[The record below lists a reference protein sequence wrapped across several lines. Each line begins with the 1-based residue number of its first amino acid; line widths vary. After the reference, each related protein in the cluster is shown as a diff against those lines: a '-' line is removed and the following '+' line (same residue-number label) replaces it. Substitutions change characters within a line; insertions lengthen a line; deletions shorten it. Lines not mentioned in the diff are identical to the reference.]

1 MNDTPQARPPERPA
15 CKRLAKPLPE
25 GPKMPEGPEGHGCGW
40 FFFFAGTLA
49 ACIACP
55 VTTLGGSVTLSGTS
69 YLQDFQSLST
79 AAGAALL
86 PEGWDVRTGSS
97 ASSLGTL
104 AATVVKQTWGDNA
117 KGFINTASTAGLT
130 AASTTTAQGNSI
142 NRALGLRQ
150 ASDFGDPGAAFNF
163 HFDSSGQS
171 LTSGSIDL
179 LMLSVQGH
187 STAWKLQYGLGLS
200 PTSFITI
207 ASWSDPGVWGTTPLA
222 LDPPSL
228 AAMSD
233 QPSVW
238 LRVAAL
244 SASSGTGSGDTMAI
258 DSLQLSYV
266 PEPSTLVLLLC
277 GLLGSTLWSVGC
289 VRRPLAASL
298 PHSPDPF
305 PTSLARGFTL
315 IELLVV
321 IAIIG
326 VLLGLLMPAMQ
337 AAREVAR
344 RSQCQNNLKQI
355 ALGVLHYEASQRRV
369 PPAALVSE
377 IANPTTCNG
386 CFNPWAEAQLTVFP
400 PGTKQGTS
408 WLLEI
413 LAQIDQMALA
423 NAWNRQTNVLGNA
436 AIAQTNIPTFY
447 CPSRRSGIRS
457 SSDDHKN
464 LVSTTW
470 RGGGS
475 DYGGS
480 YGRLDGFYNDTSQNH
495 RFSDRDTPIT
505 GSIGKATQHEGLF
518 LPNAGLSLAA
528 VRDGLTNTILL
539 GELQRLRPLSGAT
552 AANNTYNRTS
562 HDGWA
567 AGGVATLFTTSTD
580 PGHTNPG
587 GMNNLFFESPG
598 SEHLGGASFA
608 MADGSVHW
616 LSEFIDAKDNN
627 AVFPLLGSIRDGEA
641 ATLSGSGY

>member
-1 MNDTPQARPPERPA
+1 MP
-15 CKRLAKPLPE
+15 K
-25 GPKMPEGPEGHGCGW
+25 GPKGYGCGW
-40 FFFFAGTLA
+40 LFFFVGTV
-49 ACIACP
+49 ACIASP
-55 VTTLGGSVTLSGTS
+55 VTSLGGSIPLSGTS
-69 YLQDFQSLST
+69 YLQDFQSLLT
-79 AAGAALL
+79 ASGVAPL

-104 AATVVKQTWGDNA
+104 GPTVIKQTWADNA
-117 KGFINTASTAGLT
+117 KGFINTASTTGLT

-150 ASDFGDPGAAFNF
+150 ASEFGDPGAAFNF
-163 HFDSSGQS
+163 HFDSSGQT

-179 LMLSVQGH
+179 LMLSVQGR
-187 STAWKLQYGLGLS
+187 STAWSLQYGLGLS
-200 PTSFITI
+200 PISFTTI
-207 ASWSDPGVWGTTPLA
+207 ASWSDPGVWGATPLP
-222 LDPPSL
+222 LDGPSL
-228 AAMSD
+228 AAMSN

-244 SASSGTGSGDTMAI
+244 SASSGTGNCDTMAI
-258 DSLQLSYV
+258 GALQLSFV
-266 PEPSTLVLLLC
+266 PEPSTLVLLLG
-277 GLLGSTLWSVGC
+277 GLLGSTLWGVGR
-289 VRRPLAASL
+289 VRRPPAASP
-298 PHSPDPF
+298 PHSPRPF
-305 PTSLARGFTL
+305 PIFLWPGFTL

-326 VLLGLLMPAMQ
+326 VLVGLLLPAVQ

-355 ALGVLHYEASQRRV
+355 ALGVLHYESSQRRV
-369 PPAALVSE
+369 PPAAIVSE
-377 IANPTTCNG
+377 IASPTTCNG

-436 AIAQTNIPTFY
+436 SLAETNISTFY

-457 SSDDHKN
+457 SRDDHKN
-464 LVSTTW
+464 LVSTAW

-528 VRDGLTNTILL
+528 VRDGLSNTILL

-552 AANNTYNRTS
+552 AANDTYNRTS

-627 AVFPLLGSIRDGEA
+627 SVFPLLGSIRDGEA